1 MTFLML
7 ATIFAAFF
15 ACAETDGTVRT
26 MTPEIKTPVSVRGTV
41 SDVFFDPVDT
51 AFVFLV
57 LDRGGHI
64 SYISAQTS
72 DAAATLKSFQPF
84 IGREVV
90 VSGLEFKVPPERNR
104 AVMKRQIGI
113 NSATDISFADKSEK
127 DPFAVPALDDK
138 PLSLDSIQSAGPRKA
153 VGRVIARWSKNRV
166 IGTTGDRPRKEL

>member
-1 MTFLML
+1 ML

-41 SDVFFDPVDT
+41 TDVFFDPVDT
-51 AFVFLV
+51 GFVFLV

-90 VSGLEFKVPPERNR
+90 VSGLEFEVPPKRNR
-104 AVMKRQIGI
+104 TVMKRQIGI

-127 DPFAVPALDDK
+127 DPAYLT
-138 PLSLDSIQSAGPRKA
+138 SMQST
-153 VGRVIARWSKNRV
+153 S
-166 IGTTGDRPRKEL
+166 